1 MSFGNPWRGRGG
13 TSRRRKPTDRN
24 GDEERDDAGEWSLDD
39 PFDFDFRFGFGNID
53 EMIDRMFRAARET
66 AGEMNT
72 FGPVYYGYSIT
83 TGPDGKPHVRE
94 FGNVKPA
101 GRGKLEVGS
110 REPFVDTVIDEKE
123 NELKVIAEMPGVQ
136 KEDIQLEALEDS
148 LRIRAER
155 GDRKY
160 ETTVPLNSPV
170 DPHTAKAA
178 YNNGILEV
186 RMKLK
191 ASPKPRGINIKVE

>member
-1 MSFGNPWRGRGG
+1 MSWSDPFRRRARREARSGRGG
-13 TSRRRKPTDRN
+13 DD
-24 GDEERDDAGEWSLDD
+24 DEDYDDNDD
-39 PFDFDFRFGFGNID
+39 DWGSPFDFDLRLGFGEID
-53 EMIDRMFRAARET
+53 KMIEKMFKTALSQAKET
-66 AGEMNT
+66 SST
-72 FGPVYYGYSIT
+72 FGPIYYGYSVT
-83 TGPDGKPHVRE
+83 VGPDGKPHVRE
-94 FGNVKPA
+94 FGNVRPA

-170 DPHTAKAA
+170 EPSTAKAA